1 MVDAKTIIFQDESLY
16 GKFNLHVVS
25 IGEPANENNLD
36 ELYIINSYTERY
48 APKSIKVTKETVL
61 VRAQDFKVRGS
72 NPVIVRIQKQL
83 PEDTKVKAITIKFP
97 RQALFVIR
105 DYL

>member
-1 MVDAKTIIFQDESLY
+1 M
-16 GKFNLHVVS
+16 
-25 IGEPANENNLD
+25 
-36 ELYIINSYTERY
+36 
-48 APKSIKVTKETVL
+48 

-97 RQALFVIR
+97 RQALFGNIKLIGEVNGVEGYPRLFIEN
-105 DYL
+105 DKVMLPMLSMPIETEQKLEYYNNEV